1 MYLINNWQV
10 KGGSRETWT
19 FIGGGCWRKDAV
31 DDAKELGPP
40 MALLPEDCRMS
51 GFGGNIQPSG
61 VIAWTDDSDAAA
73 AALRF
78 CTNVGSGTSSDG
90 VW

>member
-1 MYLINNWQV
+1 
-10 KGGSRETWT
+10 
-19 FIGGGCWRKDAV
+19 
-31 DDAKELGPP
+31 
-40 MALLPEDCRMS
+40 MS

-61 VIAWTDDSDAAA
+61 VIAWTVDNDAAA

-78 CTNVGSGTSSDG
+78 CTNVGSATSSEG